1 MRYKN
6 DILALTE
13 TWASKA
19 NCKQR
24 RGRAGRVKEGVCY
37 KLFTRNFE
45 KKMQN
50 QQTPEIL
57 RTPLH
62 QLCLSIKASGFGDI
76 KSFLLESLDAPD
88 TSEIESALNYLK
100 QVNAFDHQSE
110 ELTALGRSMSVF
122 PMDVRLSK
130 LLIYGAVLGCLDP
143 VLTIAAC
150 LNGRPV
156 FLNPREQREEA
167 KEYVLIS
174 YIRKQKRFAF
184 MQSDLLASYQ
194 AYTEWSKLAKRRDRM
209 SFCEDVS

>member
-37 KLFTRNFE
+37 KLFTRTFE
-45 KKMQN
+45 KKHMQN

-76 KSFLLESLDAPD
+76 KSFLSESLDAPD
-88 TSEIESALNYLK
+88 TSEVESALKYLK
-100 QVNAFDHQSE
+100 QLNVFNSQSE
-110 ELTALGRSMSVF
+110 ELSALGRSMSIF

-130 LLIYGAVLGCLDP
+130 LLIFGAVLGCLDP
-143 VLTIAAC
+143 ILTIAAC

-156 FLNPREQREEA
+156 FLNPRENREEA
-167 KEYVLIS
+167 KEYFLFLTLGNRRS
-174 YIRKQKRFAF
+174 
-184 MQSDLLASYQ
+184 LLLCSRIFLLL
-194 AYTEWSKLAKRRDRM
+194 TKL
-209 SFCEDVS
+209 SLNGPS